1 MNISGK
7 IQNQTAIDITY
18 IRLNILKVSRE
29 HEAIMKVEGD
39 SQLKSDIIKLIT
51 NKSVSLTV
59 SNDQINGTY
68 MV

>member
-1 MNISGK
+1 
-7 IQNQTAIDITY
+7 
-18 IRLNILKVSRE
+18 LNILKVSRE

>member
-1 MNISGK
+1 
-7 IQNQTAIDITY
+7 
-18 IRLNILKVSRE
+18 
-29 HEAIMKVEGD
+29 MKVEGD

-68 MV
+68 LV